1 MSQENVE
8 IARAIYEDWLRG
20 DLALDRFDPEMSMV
34 ESQTLPGAAAA
45 HGIDEVRRYME
56 SFARYWDEIRFDP
69 TEYLEVGDQVV
80 VVARLVGRGKASG
93 VAVER
98 NWAYVWSFRGGKA
111 LSMTGYA
118 TREEALE
125 AAGIS
130 E

>member
-1 MSQENVE
+1 LSRENVE
-8 IARAIYEDWLRG
+8 IVRAIYEDWLLG
-20 DLALDRFDPEMSMV
+20 EPALDRFDPEMSMV
-34 ESQTLPGAAAA
+34 ESKTLPGAAAA
-45 HGIDEVRRYME
+45 HGIDEVRRYLE

-69 TEYLEVGDQVV
+69 TEYLEVGHQVV
-80 VVARLVGRGKASG
+80 VVARLVGQGKASG

-98 NWAYVWSFRGGKA
+98 TWAYVWAFRGGKA

-125 AAGIS
+125 AARLS